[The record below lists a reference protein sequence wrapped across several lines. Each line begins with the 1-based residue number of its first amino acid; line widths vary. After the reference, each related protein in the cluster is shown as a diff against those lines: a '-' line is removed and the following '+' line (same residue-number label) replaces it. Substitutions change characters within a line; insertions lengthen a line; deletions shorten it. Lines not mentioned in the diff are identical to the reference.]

1 MIKKLSL
8 FLLIFVTCS
17 TFSSAQQKDKVIAAR
32 DIVAQQINKFFTVKG
47 VELRPGLKMSTA
59 LDLLLQKGCA
69 KADNFEYAK
78 SLGIYHLV
86 GPFFSTKDCDINI
99 LPTTYNKDVVGA
111 IGITFPK
118 QSNFKDLKATYD
130 NLKASLSNKYHLAEC
145 VEKFD
150 DDFVAN
156 STSDPLKLNAIAKKE
171 AVFKSNFYVTEDKR
185 SLFLGQVIL
194 GIGAITVDY
203 LSKYFVYITYST
215 SDSVVEQLTEGEDDL

>member
-1 MIKKLSL
+1 MIKKLSFLLL
-8 FLLIFVTCS
+8 FLVACS
-17 TFSSAQQKDKVIAAR
+17 TFSSAQKKDKVIAAR
-32 DIVAQQINKFFTVKG
+32 DIVAQQINKFLTVKG

-59 LDLLLQKGCA
+59 LDLLLQKGCT

-78 SLGIYHLV
+78 SLGMYQLV

-111 IGITFPK
+111 IGIAFP
-118 QSNFKDLKATYD
+118 QQDNFKDLKATYD
-130 NLKASLSNKYHLAEC
+130 NIKASLSNKYYLAEC

-194 GIGAITVDY
+194 QIGAITTGY
-203 LSKYFVYITYST
+203 LSKYLVYITYST
-215 SDSVVEQLTEGEDDL
+215 SDTIVEQITQGEDDL